1 MRPMR
6 TALAIVLFTGV
17 LAAADGARAEADR
30 TSRELE
36 AVTADMPPER
46 IYGAFSA
53 FCKAHFGAESE
64 PLMYAKLGKEL
75 KLLEAG
81 DWVHASLTSASIAFE
96 SSLPAVA
103 YVEYGSD
110 ANYGQRSEPLERLH
124 FLHLHTLRGLKPG
137 TSYHYRVV
145 ATDERGNTVRSP
157 DRTVKTRELGN
168 AIAIPG
174 TLAGPPY
181 VLNADQAT
189 YILTA
194 DLTVPGTAFQVVG
207 DDITLDLDGHRV
219 TFADGAAASVPA
231 GIDVRGS
238 GKAKLKYLSSGFR
251 LLNGDIVQGA
261 GPALAKNDK
270 SENFCPVVIKGDG
283 CEVAGV
289 RVAYHGPQVWGMTLD
304 HPSGDIRLHH
314 NVFTDFGAVIANRH
328 GSGTRAIGIRLSKE
342 EGANAF
348 AFHHNLVRRTRQ
360 NGFGGATS
368 MHSNEVYVDSW
379 STNSFAIQPLSKPGV
394 KAGELHNNRIFGTGF
409 NAYGFG
415 WAHES
420 LKVHDNIVWFHG
432 INANKRWNETWG
444 DMSCLE
450 AMRVTNYGK
459 GGQVRNDLEYWDNL
473 IVLKGRGG
481 CELRGTGF
489 FSDVSIKGLVFRDN
503 VVKAIAE
510 DAKTTQVACL
520 SAQGVQDRTESNP
533 VVYRNNTLISNVCN
547 IRLGDSY
554 GKGFNHHFIGNT
566 LVREG
571 ERPDYHTVALGGAY
585 STWGHRMLD
594 TVLGKG
600 TSLTDVFWQQTSSK
614 SGYAVQWTLT
624 LQGKAGTKLR
634 ILDAAGKPAFDG
646 VLPESGTLG
655 VPLTQ
660 FNVHPPTWPEG
671 GEAKGITGCKE
682 EAMTPHQVLVGEGDG
697 DKRTVTMDKAQTLK
711 L

>member
-1 MRPMR
+1 MRPMKS
-6 TALAIVLFTGV
+6 ALALVLLAGA
-17 LAAADGARAEADR
+17 LAAADADR
-30 TSRELE
+30 QQERSSRDLE
-36 AVTADMPPER
+36 AVTADMPPEQ
-46 IYGAFSA
+46 IYHAFSA
-53 FCKAHFGAESE
+53 FCSSHFGAEKE
-64 PLMYAKLGKEL
+64 PLLYDRLGREL
-75 KLLEAG
+75 KLLDGG
-81 DWVHASLTSASIAFE
+81 DWLHASLNSASIGFE
-96 SSLPAVA
+96 SSLPAMA
-103 YVEYGSD
+103 HVEWGKD
-110 ANYGQRSEPLERLH
+110 AKYGQQTPPMERLH
-124 FLHLHTLRGLKPG
+124 FLHLHTLRDLQPD
-137 TSYHYRVV
+137 TEYHYRIVI
-145 ATDERGNTVRSP
+145 TGERGTVVRSP
-157 DRTVKTRELGN
+157 DRTFRTSALGEAIEL
-168 AIAIPG
+168 PG
-174 TLAGPPY
+174 KQAGPPY
-181 VLNADQAT
+181 QLNADKAT

-194 DLTVPGTAFQVVG
+194 DLKTPGIAFQVIG
-207 DDITLDLDGHRV
+207 DDITLDLNGHSV
-219 TFADGAAASVPA
+219 TFGDGAAESVPA

-238 GKAKLKYLSSGFR
+238 GKAKRKYLSSSFR

-289 RVAYHGPQVWGMTLD
+289 RVSYHGPQVWGMTLD
-304 HPSGDIRLHH
+304 HPTGDIRLHH
-314 NVFTDFGAVIANRH
+314 NMFTDYGAVIANRH
-328 GSGTRAIGIRLSKE
+328 GSGTRAIGIRLADD
-342 EGANAF
+342 GANTF

-360 NGFGGATS
+360 NGFGGASS
-368 MHSNEVYVDSW
+368 MHSNEIYVDSW

-394 KAGELHNNRIFGTGF
+394 KSGELHHNRIFGTGF

-420 LKVHDNIVWFHG
+420 LKVHDNIVWFQG
-432 INANKRWNETWG
+432 IMANKRWNETWG

-510 DAKTTQVACL
+510 DDKTTQVACL
-520 SAQGVQDRTESNP
+520 SAQGVQERTESNP

-554 GKGFNHHFIGNT
+554 GKGYNHHFIGNT

-571 ERPDYHTVALGGAY
+571 GRPDYHTVAVGGAY

-646 VLPESGTLG
+646 VVPESGTLG

-682 EAMTPHQVLVGEGDG
+682 EVMTPHQVLVGEGDG
-697 DKRTVTMDKAQTLK
+697 DKRTVTMDKAQALK